1 VFHAIDVEP
10 EWPDEAARPV
20 RSRLHKF
27 KGIYEKFQ
35 KGLVA
40 RLKEARL
47 AAGLSQQQVAE
58 WMGTRQNEISKIES
72 GQRRILA
79 AEVAYFALLYE
90 TTIAYLYGLEP
101 GPRRTTDVGRT
112 DGAAETASDLGGRA
126 AEGGPPALRRCGW
139 CGIPTPRDDR
149 TD

>member
-1 VFHAIDVEP
+1 MFHAIDVEP

-47 AAGLSQQQVAE
+47 AADVEVADRYGR
-58 WMGTRQNEISKIES
+58 WD
-72 GQRRILA
+72 
-79 AEVAYFALLYE
+79 AEVGNVVPPE
-90 TTIAYLYGLEP
+90 GPVVPTTLPLIAP
-101 GPRRTTDVGRT
+101 VG
-112 DGAAETASDLGGRA
+112 
-126 AEGGPPALRRCGW
+126 
-139 CGIPTPRDDR
+139 
-149 TD
+149 